1 MHHSCRLHSAPSLTL
16 RSGAGYDDPTIIS
29 FKADDMNSDEAVK
42 AMITDP
48 VLQQRL
54 AKYLVLQ
61 CFRNSALE
69 NLHAGMVP
77 GSKSG
82 DYTDVIVHTPFG
94 EIAWGKLSRF
104 DDAEMKVLMMDV
116 VNRTYKFIQELFDDE
131 AGAKLLLQL
140 AERDPLPN
148 WENPRYIVAKNAGND
163 ELG

>member
-1 MHHSCRLHSAPSLTL
+1 VLRLRTGDNATV
-16 RSGAGYDDPTIIS
+16 IWI
-29 FKADDMNSDEAVK
+29 KADNMNSDEAIK
-42 AMITDP
+42 AMIRDP

-61 CFRNSALE
+61 CFRNSGLE
-69 NLHAGMVP
+69 NLHAGIVP
-77 GSKSG
+77 DSKTG
-82 DYTDVIVHTPFG
+82 DYTDVVVHTPFG

-116 VNRTYKFIQELFDDE
+116 VNRTYKFIRELFNDE

-148 WENPRYIVAKNAGND
+148 WGDPTYSAGKSP
-163 ELG
+163 